1 MIELSRKKLLDLANS
16 LKAVD
21 VTHDAKERDG
31 FRRWSLI
38 AYSHCVYGV
47 SAKLF
52 VDRDTS
58 TFYVVKDRSSAI
70 FMYD

>member
-1 MIELSRKKLLDLANS
+1 MIEITRKKLLDLASELN
-16 LKAVD
+16 AVD
-21 VTHDAKERDG
+21 VTRDNKEREG

-38 AYSHCVYGV
+38 AYSRGVYGV

-52 VDRDTS
+52 VDRETS

-70 FMYD
+70 FMY

>member
-1 MIELSRKKLLDLANS
+1 MIELSRKKLLDLANE
-16 LKAVD
+16 LNAVD
-21 VTHDAKERDG
+21 VTRDNKEREG
-31 FRRWSLI
+31 FRRWNLI

-58 TFYVVKDRSSAI
+58 TYYVVKDRSSAI
-70 FMYD
+70 FMY